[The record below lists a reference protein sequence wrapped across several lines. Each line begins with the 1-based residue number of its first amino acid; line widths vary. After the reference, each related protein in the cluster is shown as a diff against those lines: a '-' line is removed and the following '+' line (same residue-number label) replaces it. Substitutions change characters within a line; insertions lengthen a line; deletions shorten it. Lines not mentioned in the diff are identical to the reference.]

1 MLTRGALLLLVCL
14 NLAAALWWVAHAPA
28 QALRLPITDAGVPGL
43 TLLAEAELDNAPA
56 SAELAVAPA
65 RLDATPACFS
75 VGPFETPSALRRA
88 VDALGTSVGKL
99 QYREAQVQSTRG
111 FRVYIPAAA
120 SRADALAGARTLA
133 AQGMRDYY
141 VVTAGPGENTVS
153 LGLFREEENARKRLV
168 EVQALGIKA
177 VMEASSEERPQ
188 WWLEIAVAADYDW
201 RTPLG
206 RGNWQTR
213 PIPCF

>member
-28 QALRLPITDAGVPGL
+28 QALRLPATDPGVPSL
-43 TLLAEAELDNAPA
+43 TLLAEAELDDAPA

-75 VGPFETPSALRRA
+75 VGPFDTPAALRRA
-88 VDALGTSVGKL
+88 VDALGSSVGKL

-120 SRADALAGARTLA
+120 SRADALAQARTLA

-153 LGLFREEENARKRLV
+153 LGLFREEGNARKRLA
-168 EVQALGIKA
+168 EVQALGIDA
-177 VMEASSEERPQ
+177 VMEAASEERPQ
-188 WWLEIAVAADYDW
+188 WWLEIAVAADYDL
-201 RTPLG
+201 RTPVS
-206 RGNWQTR
+206 RGNWQMR